1 MKEVGAVVEGYYAA
15 ATARALAQ
23 KYGVEMPIS
32 EAAYQ
37 VLYNGK
43 DPRVAIVEL
52 MTRAKKHEL
61 EDSWV

>member
-1 MKEVGAVVEGYYAA
+1 MGEGYYAA

-23 KYGVEMPIS
+23 KVGVEMPIT

-37 VLYNGK
+37 VLYHGK
-43 DPRVAIVEL
+43 DPQTVIVEL
-52 MTRAKKHEL
+52 MTRERKHEL